1 MRSTW
6 VASITH
12 PPTSW
17 SQFGAT
23 IRTNNGVESSHRRI
37 NKIIGTR
44 PHLYVFIS
52 SIESDVKRNLEEVLS
67 EAFSRDIRPDQV
79 KRDLEIQRVQ
89 DLYKAKA
96 LSMKEYLD
104 KIGNIYKPKSC

>member
-1 MRSTW
+1 MCTFGLDLQ
-6 VASITH
+6 AICQE
-12 PPTSW
+12 SW
-17 SQFGAT
+17 YTYWLSMSW
-23 IRTNNGVESSHRRI
+23 R
-37 NKIIGTR
+37 
-44 PHLYVFIS
+44 
-52 SIESDVKRNLEEVLS
+52 VLS